1 MTLPYKRFFIS
12 IGEVINM
19 LDIRKIKENPD
30 AVKAGMKAK
39 EVDCDAII
47 DRILELDV
55 AIRALKTASETRTA
69 QKNKLS
75 KENGKLYGMK
85 KGLEK
90 KGQDTAEVDAKIAAN
105 SCESMKID
113 EENAADLEK
122 LNVLNA
128 EYRTAMLSLPNM
140 PDADL
145 LPGGKENNQPLRY
158 VGEKHSFDFE
168 PKHHVDLCTDL
179 GLIDYERGVKLAG
192 SGNWMYTGM
201 GARLEWALLNYFI
214 DTHTADGYDF
224 ILPPHMLE
232 YKCGETAGQFPKFA
246 DEVFKIANHPTE
258 NGIFY
263 MLPTAEAAL
272 ASVYR
277 DEILTEKDLPKKF
290 FAYTPCFRREAG
302 SARADERGMVRGH
315 RFNKVEMFQFTTP
328 EGSDEAFEELVK
340 KAENLVAGLGLHFRT
355 VKLAAGDCSASMAR
369 TYDIEILI
377 PSMNG
382 YKEVSSVSNA
392 RDYQAR
398 RGNIRYRRADGKI
411 DFVHTLN
418 GSGLA
423 TSRIFPALV
432 EQNQRAD
439 GSVVVPEVL
448 RKYLGGIEVI
458 EKK

>member
-1 MTLPYKRFFIS
+1 
-12 IGEVINM
+12 M
-19 LDIRKIKENPD
+19 LDIKKIKENPD
-30 AVKAGMKAK
+30 AVKAGLKAK
-39 EVDCDAII
+39 EVDCDAVI
-47 DRILELDV
+47 DRILVLDTE
-55 AIRALKTASETRTA
+55 IRALKTASEGRTA
-69 QKNKLS
+69 QKNKIA
-75 KENGKLYGMK
+75 KENGKLFGQK
-85 KGLEK
+85 KGMEK
-90 KGQDTAEVDAKIAAN
+90 RGEDTSAIDAQIEANKTESIALDAANEADTA
-105 SCESMKID
+105 
-113 EENAADLEK
+113 K
-122 LNVLNA
+122 LKELSA
-128 EYRTAMLSLPNM
+128 EYKTAMLSLPNL

-145 LPGGKENNQPLRY
+145 LPGGKENNEPLRY
-158 VGEKHSFDFE
+158 IGEKHSFDFE
-168 PKHHVDLCTDL
+168 PKHHVDLCQDL

-214 DTHTADGYDF
+214 DTHTADGYEF

-232 YKCGETAGQFPKFA
+232 YMCGETAGQFPKFA
-246 DEVFKIANHPTE
+246 DEVFKISNHPTE
-258 NGIFY
+258 GGTFY

-272 ASVYR
+272 ASIYR
-277 DEILTEKDLPKKF
+277 DEILTEADLPKKF

-302 SARADERGMVRGH
+302 SHRADERGMVRGH
-315 RFNKVEMFQFTTP
+315 QFNKVEMFQFTTP
-328 EGSDEAFEELVK
+328 EGSDAAFDELVT

-398 RGNIRYRRADGKI
+398 RGNCRYRRADGKL

-423 TSRIFPALV
+423 TSRIFPAIV

-458 EKK
+458 EKIK

>member
-1 MTLPYKRFFIS
+1 
-12 IGEVINM
+12 M

-30 AVKAGMKAK
+30 AVKAGLKAK
-39 EVDCDAII
+39 EVDCDAIV
-47 DRILELDV
+47 DKILELDV
-55 AIRALKTASETRTA
+55 QVRGLKTSTETKTA

-75 KENGKLYGMK
+75 KENGKLFGMK

-90 KGQDTAEVDAKIAAN
+90 KGEDTSAVEAQIAAN
-105 SCESMKID
+105 MAESVKID
-113 EENAADLEK
+113 ESIADDKALLKTLEEEFYT
-122 LNVLNA
+122 N
-128 EYRTAMLSLPNM
+128 MLALPNL

-145 LPGGKENNQPLRY
+145 LPGGKENNEPLRY
-158 VGEKHSFDFE
+158 IGEKHSFDFE
-168 PKHHVDLCTDL
+168 PKHHVDLCTSL

-192 SGNWMYTGM
+192 AGNWMYTGM

-232 YKCGETAGQFPKFA
+232 YQCGLTAGQFPKFA

-258 NGIFY
+258 GGTFY

-277 DEILTEKDLPKKF
+277 DEILTEADLPKKF

-302 SARADERGMVRGH
+302 SHRADERGMVRGH
-315 RFNKVEMFQFTTP
+315 QFNKVEMFQFTTA

-423 TSRIFPALV
+423 TSRIFPAIV

-439 GSVVVPEVL
+439 GSIVVPEVL
-448 RKYLGGIEVI
+448 RKYLGGIEI
-458 EKK
+458 ITK

>member
-1 MTLPYKRFFIS
+1 
-12 IGEVINM
+12 M
-19 LDIRKIKENPD
+19 LDIRRIKENPD
-30 AVKAGMKAK
+30 AVKAGLKAK
-39 EVDCDAII
+39 EVDCDAVV

-55 AIRALKTASETRTA
+55 QIRALKTASEGRTA
-69 QKNKLS
+69 QKNKLA
-75 KENGKLYGMK
+75 KENGKLFGQK
-85 KGLEK
+85 KGMEK
-90 KGQDTAEVDAKIAAN
+90 KGEDTSAIEAQIEANKAEAIALDAAN
-105 SCESMKID
+105 E
-113 EENAADLEK
+113 ADTGK
-122 LNVLNA
+122 LKELSA
-128 EYRTAMLSLPNM
+128 EYKTAMLSLPNLS
-140 PDADL
+140 DADL
-145 LPGGKENNQPLRY
+145 LPGGKENNEPLRY
-158 VGEKHSFDFE
+158 IGEMHTFDFE
-168 PKHHVDLCTDL
+168 PKHHVDLCQDL

-232 YKCGETAGQFPKFA
+232 YMCGETAGQFPKFA
-246 DEVFKIANHPTE
+246 DEVFKISNHPTE
-258 NGIFY
+258 GGTFY

-272 ASVYR
+272 ASIYR
-277 DEILTEKDLPKKF
+277 DEILSEADLPKKF

-302 SARADERGMVRGH
+302 SHRADERGMVRGH
-315 RFNKVEMFQFTTP
+315 QFNKVEMFQFTTP
-328 EGSDEAFEELVK
+328 EGSDAAFDELVT

-398 RGNIRYRRADGKI
+398 RGNCRYRRADGKL

-423 TSRIFPALV
+423 TSRIFPAIV

-439 GSVVVPEVL
+439 GSIVVPEVL

-458 EKK
+458 EKR

>member
-1 MTLPYKRFFIS
+1 
-12 IGEVINM
+12 M

-30 AVKAGMKAK
+30 AVKAGLKAK
-39 EVDCDAII
+39 EVDCDAVI

-55 AIRALKTASETRTA
+55 EIRALKTSSESRTA
-69 QKNKLS
+69 QKNKLA

-90 KGQDTAEVDAKIAAN
+90 KGEDTAEVDAKIAAN
-105 SCESMKID
+105 TCESIKID

-122 LNVLNA
+122 LNALNA
-128 EYRTAMLSLPNM
+128 EYRTAMLSLPNL

-145 LPGGKENNQPLRY
+145 LPGGKENNEPLRY
-158 VGEKHSFDFE
+158 IGQKHNFDFE

-192 SGNWMYTGM
+192 GGNWMYTGM

-214 DTHTADGYDF
+214 DTHTADGYEF

-232 YKCGETAGQFPKFA
+232 YQCGLTAGQFPKFA

-258 NGIFY
+258 GGTFY

-277 DEILTEKDLPKKF
+277 DEILTEADLPRKF

-302 SARADERGMVRGH
+302 SHRADERGMVRGH
-315 RFNKVEMFQFTTP
+315 QFNKVEMFQYTTP

-423 TSRIFPALV
+423 TSRIFPAIV

-439 GSVVVPEVL
+439 GSIVVPEVL

>member
-1 MTLPYKRFFIS
+1 
-12 IGEVINM
+12 M
-19 LDIRKIKENPD
+19 LDIKKIKENPD
-30 AVKAGMKAK
+30 AVKTGLKAK
-39 EVDCDAII
+39 EVDCDAVV
-47 DRILELDV
+47 DKILELDV
-55 AIRALKTASETRTA
+55 QIRALKTSTESKTA
-69 QKNKLS
+69 QKNKLA
-75 KENGKLYGMK
+75 KENGKLFGQK
-85 KGLEK
+85 KGAEK
-90 KGQDTAEVDAKIAAN
+90 QGKDTAELDAMIEKNKAESIALDA
-105 SCESMKID
+105 SIED
-113 EENAADLEK
+113 EAAQLKELSVEFK
-122 LNVLNA
+122 
-128 EYRTAMLSLPNM
+128 TAMLSLPNL

-145 LPGGKENNQPLRY
+145 LPGGKENNEPLRY
-158 VGEKHSFDFE
+158 VGKKPEFDFE
-168 PKHHVDLCTDL
+168 PKHHVDLCTNL

-192 SGNWMYTGM
+192 AGNWMYTGM

-232 YKCGETAGQFPKFA
+232 YMCGETAGQFPKFA
-246 DEVFKIANHPTE
+246 DEVYKIQNPTDDRVH
-258 NGIFY
+258 Y

-272 ASVYR
+272 CSIYR
-277 DEILTEKDLPKKF
+277 DEILSEADLPKKL

-302 SARADERGMVRGH
+302 SHRADERGMVRGH
-315 RFNKVEMFQFTTP
+315 QFNKVEMFQFCKP
-328 EGSDEAFEELVK
+328 EDSDAAFEELVT
-340 KAENLVAGLGLHFRT
+340 KAEKLVEGLGFHFRT

-377 PSMNG
+377 PSMDG

-398 RGNIRYRRADGKI
+398 RGNIRFRREETGKPE
-411 DFVHTLN
+411 FLHTLN

-439 GSVVVPEVL
+439 GSIVVPECL
-448 RKYLGGIEVI
+448 RKYLGGLEII